1 MASKLPV
8 GETVGMA
15 LSTLRANRLRSLL
28 TMLGIVIGN
37 ASVITLVGVGRGAQN
52 LAEGQLSNLG
62 ANVLFVVPGNNDTRR
77 QGIDFPK
84 TLVLEDAEA
93 IAEQVPSVSRVA
105 PQITLSE
112 VLQVGGISTSASVLG
127 VTPEFL
133 PVRQF
138 EMQQGRFFSSS
149 DLGSARSV
157 AVIGPDLA
165 AKMFPGQEAL
175 GRNLRVRNQAFEVI
189 GVLAPKGAVFGQNQD
204 ENAYIPLSTMVNQL
218 SGRDPTY
225 GISLNFISVEARDAD
240 SINAAAF
247 QITNLLRQRHRILR
261 EDDFAVRSQKD
272 ALTIVSTITGGLTL
286 MLAAI
291 GGVSLLVG
299 GIGIMNIMLVSVSER
314 TAEIGLRKALGARSG
329 DVLLQF
335 LVESLVLAS
344 LGGAIGTA
352 LGIGTVALVGVVT
365 PLPAAIGTSTVL
377 LTVALPARSGC
388 SSGWCRPVAPPNS
401 IRSWP
406 CAASEALLPQTVHQG
421 GPQTDQ
427 QPATGRTWP
436 GKAKKGLSLR
446 PSWRKGRIRHRR
458 PGCSMPK

>member
-1 MASKLPV
+1 MASKLPLR
-8 GETVGMA
+8 ETVGMA

-37 ASVITLVGVGRGAQN
+37 ASVITLVGVGKGAQN

-93 IAEQVPSVSRVA
+93 IATQVPSVKRVA

-112 VLQVGGISTSASVLG
+112 VIQSGGVTATTSVAG

-138 EMQQGRFFSSS
+138 EVARGRFFTQA
-149 DLGSARSV
+149 DLEGARNEV
-157 AVIGPDLA
+157 VVGPDLA
-165 AKMFPGQEAL
+165 EKMFGSRPAVGRVL
-175 GRNLRVRNQAFEVI
+175 RIRNLPFQVI
-189 GVLAPKGAVFGQNQD
+189 GVLEPKGAVFGQNQD
-204 ENAYIPLSTMVNQL
+204 ENAYIPLTTMVSQL

-225 GISLNFISVEARDAD
+225 GVSLNFISVEARDGE
-240 SINAAAF
+240 STGAAAF

-272 ALTIVSTITGGLTL
+272 ALSIVSTITGGLTL

-291 GGVSLLVG
+291 GAISLLVG

-344 LGGAIGTA
+344 LGGALGTA
-352 LGIGTVALVGVVT
+352 LGVGAVSLVAVVT
-365 PLPAAIGTSTVL
+365 PLPAAVGAGTVL
-377 LTVALPARSGC
+377 LTVGLSGSIGLFFGVVPARRAS
-388 SSGWCRPVAPPNS
+388 RLDPIVAL
-401 IRSWP
+401 RS
-406 CAASEALLPQTVHQG
+406 L
-421 GPQTDQ
+421 
-427 QPATGRTWP
+427 
-436 GKAKKGLSLR
+436 
-446 PSWRKGRIRHRR
+446 
-458 PGCSMPK
+458 

>member
-1 MASKLPV
+1 MR
-8 GETVGMA
+8 ETVGMA

-62 ANVLFVVPGNNDTRR
+62 ANVLFVVPGSNDTRR

-84 TLVLEDAEA
+84 NLVLEDAVA
-93 IAEQVPSVSRVA
+93 IGEQVPSVKRVA
-105 PQITLSE
+105 PQITLSG
-112 VLQVGGISTSASVLG
+112 VVQAGGLSSSTSILG

-138 EMQQGRFFSSS
+138 EMAQGRFFTAS
-149 DLGSARSV
+149 DLNGARNV
-157 AVIGPDLA
+157 TVVGPDLGT
-165 AKMFPGQEAL
+165 KMFPGKAPV
-175 GRNLRVRNQAFEVI
+175 GRQLRIRNQLFEVI
-189 GVLAPKGAVFGQNQD
+189 GVLEPKGAVFGQNQD
-204 ENAYIPLSTMVNQL
+204 ENAYVPLSTMVSKL

-225 GISLNFISVEARDAD
+225 GVSLNFISVEARDEQ
-240 SINAAAF
+240 STGAASF

-291 GGVSLLVG
+291 GAVSLLVG

-314 TAEIGLRKALGARSG
+314 TEEIGLRKALGARSG

-344 LGGAIGTA
+344 LGGVIGSA
-352 LGIGTVALVGVVT
+352 VGIGTVAVVGVLT
-365 PLPAAIGTSTVL
+365 PLPASIGAATVL
-377 LTVALPARSGC
+377 VTVGLSGSIGLFFGVVPARRAARLDPIVALRS
-388 SSGWCRPVAPPNS
+388 
-401 IRSWP
+401 
-406 CAASEALLPQTVHQG
+406 L
-421 GPQTDQ
+421 
-427 QPATGRTWP
+427 
-436 GKAKKGLSLR
+436 
-446 PSWRKGRIRHRR
+446 
-458 PGCSMPK
+458 

>member
-1 MASKLPV
+1 MASRLPL

-15 LSTLRANRLRSLL
+15 LATLRANRLRSLL

-52 LAEGQLSNLG
+52 LASGQLDNLG

-77 QGIDFPK
+77 QGIDFPR

-112 VLQVGGISTSASVLG
+112 VVQSGGLSSSTSVFG

-138 EMQQGRFFSSS
+138 EVGQGRFFSDS
-149 DLGSARSV
+149 DLSGVRSV

-165 AKMFPGQEAL
+165 ARMFPAGPAVGQV
-175 GRNLRVRNQAFEVI
+175 LRIRNQPFEVI
-189 GVLAPKGAVFGQNQD
+189 GVLEAKGAVFGQNQD
-204 ENAYIPLSTMVNQL
+204 ENAYVPLSTMVNRL
-218 SGRDPTY
+218 SGRDPTF
-225 GISLNFISVEARDAD
+225 GVSLNFISVEARDAD

-247 QITNLLRQRHRILR
+247 QITNLLRQRHNILR
-261 EDDFAVRSQKD
+261 EDDFAVRSQQD
-272 ALTIVSTITGGLTL
+272 ALSIVGTITGGLTL
-286 MLAAI
+286 MLGAI

-329 DVLLQF
+329 DVLRQF

-344 LGGAIGTA
+344 LGGVIGTA
-352 LGIGTVALVGVVT
+352 VGIGTVTLAAMVT
-365 PLPAAIGTSTVL
+365 PLPATIGTGMVL
-377 LTVALPARSGC
+377 LTVGLSGSIGLFFGVVPARRASQLD
-388 SSGWCRPVAPPNS
+388 PIVAL
-401 IRSWP
+401 RS
-406 CAASEALLPQTVHQG
+406 L
-421 GPQTDQ
+421 
-427 QPATGRTWP
+427 
-436 GKAKKGLSLR
+436 
-446 PSWRKGRIRHRR
+446 
-458 PGCSMPK
+458 

>member
-1 MASKLPV
+1 MPTKLPMR
-8 GETVGMA
+8 ETVGMA
-15 LSTLRANRLRSLL
+15 LSTLRSNRLRSLL

-62 ANVLFVVPGNNDTRR
+62 ANVLFVVPGSNDTRR

-84 TLVLEDAEA
+84 NLVLEDAVA
-93 IAEQVPSVSRVA
+93 IGEQVPSVKRVA

-112 VLQVGGISTSASVLG
+112 VVQAGGLSSSTSISG

-138 EMQQGRFFSSS
+138 EIAQGRFFTAS
-149 DLGSARSV
+149 DLNGARNV
-157 AVIGPDLA
+157 TVVGPDLGT
-165 AKMFPGQEAL
+165 KMFPGKAPV
-175 GRNLRVRNQAFEVI
+175 GRQLRIRNQLFEVI
-189 GVLAPKGAVFGQNQD
+189 GVLEPKGAVFGQNQD
-204 ENAYIPLSTMVNQL
+204 ENAYVPLSTMVSKL

-225 GISLNFISVEARDAD
+225 GVSLNFISVEARDEQ
-240 SINAAAF
+240 STGAASF

-291 GGVSLLVG
+291 GAVSLLVG

-314 TAEIGLRKALGARSG
+314 TEEIGLRKALGARSG

-344 LGGAIGTA
+344 LGGVIGSA
-352 LGIGTVALVGVVT
+352 VGIGTVAVVGVLT
-365 PLPAAIGTSTVL
+365 PLPASIGAATVL
-377 LTVALPARSGC
+377 VTVGLSGSIGLFFGVVPARRAARLDPIVALRS
-388 SSGWCRPVAPPNS
+388 
-401 IRSWP
+401 
-406 CAASEALLPQTVHQG
+406 L
-421 GPQTDQ
+421 
-427 QPATGRTWP
+427 
-436 GKAKKGLSLR
+436 
-446 PSWRKGRIRHRR
+446 
-458 PGCSMPK
+458 